1 MNSVEKERVLP
12 VIKEALREDIGDGDI
27 TTNSIVP
34 ENLTAEGIFLLK
46 EEGVI
51 AGFDVAKWV
60 FEELGEVS
68 FIPIIKEGE
77 WIKPGK
83 IAIIKGKA
91 RVLLTGERVAL
102 NFLQRLS
109 GIATLT
115 RRFVDRVK
123 GTGVKIL
130 DTRKTTPGL
139 RYLEKY
145 AVRVGGG
152 FNHRFGLFDA
162 VLIKD
167 NHIEIAGGVGNALK
181 KVRGEIEVKNLDE
194 LREAL
199 DNGAERV
206 LLDNMSIETL
216 KKAVHIARGK
226 AEVEVSGG
234 VNLENVREIAL
245 TGCDYISVGMLTHS
259 AKALDISLEITV
271 K

>member
-1 MNSVEKERVLP
+1 M
-12 VIKEALREDIGDGDI
+12 
-27 TTNSIVP
+27 
-34 ENLTAEGIFLLK
+34 
-46 EEGVI
+46 I

-60 FEELGEVS
+60 FEELGEVG
-68 FIPIIKEGE
+68 FISLVKEGE
-77 WIKPGK
+77 WIKPGR

-226 AEVEVSGG
+226 AKVEVSGG